1 MSHSAC
7 VQLQLRCQIYTS
19 KHKYR
24 ESTCPGRTSSI
35 ASWAQRPDTS
45 ARASAFKTTPK
56 EKKPLLLQHFLLP
69 ISQQE
74 KNKQETPFPC
84 LLFSQLSAVRL
95 TYLQTVYGTSL
106 GPCSIEELSLV
117 VVPRGS
123 SAWWLTLP
131 LIHGSWKEKPNKRC
145 LPKDPTGQC
154 LKDKLAT

>member
-24 ESTCPGRTSSI
+24 ESTCPGRT
-35 ASWAQRPDTS
+35 TS